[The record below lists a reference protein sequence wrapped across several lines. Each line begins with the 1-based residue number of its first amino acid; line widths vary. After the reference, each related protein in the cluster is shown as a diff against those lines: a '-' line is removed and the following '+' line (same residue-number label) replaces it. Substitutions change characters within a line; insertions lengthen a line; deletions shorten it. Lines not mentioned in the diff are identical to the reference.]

1 MQKYFLQI
9 TDPKQEQTLYES
21 PFILFGASYYAHC
34 SFHQEKFSCSWQHTK
49 YYTFHLINI
58 YLNGNRN
65 MKSARKQRIQRY
77 FRIKLLK
84 YYRAIKVKK
93 GEQSQKNTPTAN
105 INTLLWD
112 NQNHLILKFS
122 KLDVV
127 AIQITL
133 S

>member
-1 MQKYFLQI
+1 M
-9 TDPKQEQTLYES
+9 
-21 PFILFGASYYAHC
+21 
-34 SFHQEKFSCSWQHTK
+34 
-49 YYTFHLINI
+49 
-58 YLNGNRN
+58 NGNRN

-133 S
+133 SETFKFQIKIALQPNLYIYNLTYNI